1 MDERLEKALEFSNYM
16 TTLNN
21 QKRII
26 KEQFS
31 ENCVHYLDGGKFTVN
46 RELMTFCQM
55 IVSREMTS
63 AVLID
68 DNDTP
73 IEIKDMVK
81 FLDDIIDIYFTKS
94 YEYLDKYTEIK
105 TNRSVEGLINIWPEV

>member
-31 ENCVHYLDGGKFTVN
+31 ENCIHYLDGGKFTVN
-46 RELMTFCQM
+46 RELITFCHTLIQN
-55 IVSREMTS
+55 SQTS
-63 AVLID
+63 AVIID

-73 IEIKDMVK
+73 IDVKDLQK
-81 FLDDIIDIYFTKS
+81 FVDDILNIYFTAS

-105 TNRSVEGLINIWPEV
+105 TNRSVKGLINI

>member
-31 ENCVHYLDGGKFTVN
+31 ENCIHYLDGGKFTVN
-46 RELMTFCQM
+46 RDLITFCHTLIQN
-55 IVSREMTS
+55 SQTS
-63 AVLID
+63 AVIID

-73 IEIKDMVK
+73 IDVKDLQK
-81 FLDDIIDIYFTKS
+81 FVDDILNIYFTAS

-105 TNRSVEGLINIWPEV
+105 TNRSVKGLINT

>member
-31 ENCVHYLDGGKFTVN
+31 EKCIHYLDGGKFTVDRN
-46 RELMTFCQM
+46 LITFCHTLIQNNQ
-55 IVSREMTS
+55 TS
-63 AVLID
+63 AVIID

-73 IEIKDMVK
+73 ISVEDLQK
-81 FLDDIIDIYFTKS
+81 FVDSILDIYFTAS
-94 YEYLDKYTEIK
+94 YEYLDKYNEIK
-105 TNRSVEGLINIWPEV
+105 KNRSVEGLINI